1 MYKKVQNMVISLANK
16 SISMYNIS
24 QLVLKCK
31 CTDFLSNVL
40 MDSKR
45 VRPSPGSGG

>member
-1 MYKKVQNMVISLANK
+1 MFISLANK
-16 SISMYNIS
+16 RISMHNIS
-24 QLVLKCK
+24 QLVLKSR
-31 CTDFLSNVL
+31 CTDLLSNVL